1 MAKITCDECGHEFDS
16 DRIKVFEKKLS
27 EEVKERYFACP
38 ACKARYRIQLVD
50 KEIAELADRRRGI
63 VKKISEAR
71 DRRDGGR
78 IKELIKEDERLKK
91 RQMKHEKALR
101 RKYPEQRKAEVND

>member
-27 EEVKERYFACP
+27 DEVKERYFVCP